1 MPATEHSD
9 DERERCVTGI
19 DAIDHILNGGVP
31 RGNTVLISGS
41 VGTGK
46 TSICIEF
53 LVRGALN
60 GENSL
65 YLSVTEPTDKLLMNV
80 IPFDFFDDKLVR
92 QGKLQFVDLPK
103 IYDKLGIDKEDLDF
117 DQTRLLADTIA
128 GIVEEQKIR
137 RLVLDSVTSVCYRIR
152 EQERIRDFLLRLGTV
167 LSAKGCTTLLV
178 SEIRSSEDGYSQWG
192 VEEALADGVIVTG
205 NLERR
210 GDLLRTLQVVKMR
223 GTTHSRAKY
232 VLDLT
237 SAVALHLKADQ
248 YFDAI
253 QGLIDRFA
261 TKKDLEVVYVTSTIP
276 SQSIL
281 NAMEAL
287 EIPVEHIWFVDCI
300 TQIMMSQAK
309 RHSHSIVVESP
320 TMLENIMLKVEFLL
334 RKNPDRNALVVLDS
348 INSLSIHNNT
358 KILSEFLHILVNN
371 LRARGAYSVIISMQ
385 EYETEEIRNM
395 LVLVSDEAVE
405 LGA

>member
-1 MPATEHSD
+1 MAEQSIPTEVS
-9 DERERCVTGI
+9 E
-19 DAIDHILNGGVP
+19 
-31 RGNTVLISGS
+31 
-41 VGTGK
+41 K
-46 TSICIEF
+46 
-53 LVRGALN
+53 
-60 GENSL
+60 
-65 YLSVTEPTDKLLMNV
+65 
-80 IPFDFFDDKLVR
+80 
-92 QGKLQFVDLPK
+92 
-103 IYDKLGIDKEDLDF
+103 
-117 DQTRLLADTIA
+117 
-128 GIVEEQKIR
+128 
-137 RLVLDSVTSVCYRIR
+137 
-152 EQERIRDFLLRLGTV
+152 
-167 LSAKGCTTLLV
+167 LSALP
-178 SEIRSSEDGYSQWG
+178 I
-192 VEEALADGVIVTG
+192 A
-205 NLERR
+205 
-210 GDLLRTLQVVKMR
+210 
-223 GTTHSRAKY
+223 
-232 VLDLT
+232 

-309 RHSHSIVVESP
+309 RHSHSIIVESP

-348 INSLSIHNNT
+348 INSLAIHNNT

-371 LRARGAYSVIISMQ
+371 LRARGAYTVIISMQ

-395 LVLVSDEAVE
+395 LVLVSDEALE
-405 LGA
+405 LGV